1 MAMALHTLA
10 DHLAFENVEGCEQG
24 GGAMSLVVVREGCGA
39 ALLHRQAGLSSVE
52 RLDLAL
58 LVNRQNDG
66 VVRRIDI
73 KADDVAQLGDE
84 LRVIG
89 ELEPTHSVRLQ
100 AVGPPERCTVLT
112 LIPTASAMLRP
123 SNGWRFGTVPPRCQG
138 HHALGNLGSQWRDA
152 RGPRLVPPQGGD
164 VFGVNGSCQRQMTV
178 LAFPVRRMIS
188 AVPWP
193 SAVSKTILARQTCF

>member
-39 ALLHRQAGLSSVE
+39 ALRHRQAGLSPVE

-66 VVRRIDI
+66 MVRRIDTLRPWLRPSNGWRFGTVPPRSRPPR
-73 KADDVAQLGDE
+73 ARQPREPTAGCAGQDAALAQLGDE

-89 ELEPTHSVRLQ
+89 ELEPTQFRLATIVFSSARSAAISSIWILFVHSPDSHDR
-100 AVGPPERCTVLT
+100 
-112 LIPTASAMLRP
+112 
-123 SNGWRFGTVPPRCQG
+123 
-138 HHALGNLGSQWRDA
+138 
-152 RGPRLVPPQGGD
+152 
-164 VFGVNGSCQRQMTV
+164 
-178 LAFPVRRMIS
+178 VRRG
-188 AVPWP
+188 
-193 SAVSKTILARQTCF
+193 ILKRIEMSDLAH

>member
-24 GGAMSLVVVREGCGA
+24 GGAMPLVVVREGCGA
-39 ALLHRQAGLSSVE
+39 ALLHRQARLSSVE

-84 LRVIG
+84 LR
-89 ELEPTHSVRLQ
+89 LEPTYSVRMQ
-100 AVGPPERCTVLT
+100 AVRPPD
-112 LIPTASAMLRP
+112 
-123 SNGWRFGTVPPRCQG
+123 
-138 HHALGNLGSQWRDA
+138 AL
-152 RGPRLVPPQGGD
+152 
-164 VFGVNGSCQRQMTV
+164 
-178 LAFPVRRMIS
+178 
-188 AVPWP
+188 
-193 SAVSKTILARQTCF
+193 